1 MSKNALLLVIL
12 VFLTA
17 SCLITVKPV
26 CAAEDSWTTKAPMLT
41 ARRDVGLA
49 VVKGK
54 IYAIGGWN
62 GSYVVANEEYD
73 PVINTWTTKAPMP
86 TPRYGF
92 AIFAFENKIHV
103 VGGNVNGVQPTSAH
117 EVYDPET
124 NSWETKESASNL
136 LAYREGYDTNV
147 VDGKVYIM
155 GGQSSPFR
163 PWPSTNENTV
173 YDPAT
178 DTWTSGSPM
187 PIGVA
192 SYASVVVGNKIFVIG
207 GRNYYYDPSTFNLTQ
222 VYDTGTDTWSYG
234 TSMYAPATQIDGGAT
249 TGLYAPK
256 KIYVFGGL
264 TFQDGESISTAI
276 TRVYNPETD
285 SWNTGSSMPTQRVR
299 FNVAV
304 VDDKIYVIGGQIAT
318 ENNESSHM
326 YKSENEQYTPIGYVT
341 PDKSSSTPS
350 QEPPTKPEPFPT
362 VLVVAVSVASAGI
375 IVVGLLVYFKKR
387 KR

>member
-26 CAAEDSWTTKAPMLT
+26 CAAEDSWTTKAPMPT

-49 VVKGK
+49 VVRGK

-62 GSYVVANEEYD
+62 GSYVAANEEYD
-73 PVINTWTTKAPMP
+73 PATNTWTIKGSMP

-103 VGGNVNGVQPTSAH
+103 VGGYVNGVQPTSAY

-124 NSWETKESASNL
+124 NSWETKESDSNL

-147 VDGKVYIM
+147 VEGKVYIM
-155 GGQSSPFR
+155 GGQGSPFR
-163 PWPSTNENTV
+163 PWPSTNENIV

-192 SYASVVVGNKIFVIG
+192 SYASAVVGNKTFVIG
-207 GRNYYYDPSTFNLTQ
+207 GRNYNYDPSTFNLTQ

-234 TSMYAPATQIDGGAT
+234 TSMFAPATQIEAGAT

-285 SWNTGSSMPTQRVR
+285 SWSTGSSMPTQRVR
-299 FNVAV
+299 FNIAV

-318 ENNESSHM
+318 ENNESSHL
-326 YKSENEQYTPIGYVT
+326 YESENEQYTPIGYVT
-341 PDKSSSTPS
+341 PDKSSSTPY
-350 QEPPTKPEPFPT
+350 QEPTTKPEPFPT

-375 IVVGLLVYFKKR
+375 IIVGLLVYFKKR
-387 KR
+387 KP